1 MAGEG
6 VFMKVVSCR
15 WGLDSFTATLLE
27 MGEAFGEG
35 VMMAEESSDLVD
47 SRFAAAGL
55 GGVIFL
61 KPLEVYPEKNKNKK
75 IIVK

>member
-1 MAGEG
+1 
-6 VFMKVVSCR
+6 MKVVSCR

-35 VMMAEESSDLVD
+35 VIMAEESSDLVD

-61 KPLEVYPEKNKNKK
+61 KPLEVYPEKNKNKNKK